1 MAQNIGKKL
10 MIALNSCRFFLL
22 RGLLCVLVFSP
33 AFVMAQ
39 HAYININDP
48 LMRKIPIAIPYFK
61 ASTGHEQEISLGKN
75 AVDIMSN
82 ALDFTGYLAVMDKG
96 AFIENPSQKGITGAD
111 INYKNWTVI
120 GAELLVT
127 GGIVEQNGAV
137 RLELRLFDTFKETL
151 LIGKVYTGHKED
163 VKSMVY
169 RFCAEIS
176 LLLTGKI
183 GVFGSRLVFVS
194 TVKGNK
200 EIFTSDFDG
209 GNITRVTNFNNIS
222 MTPAWSS
229 DGNFIA
235 FTSYAKGN
243 PDLYIRDLRT
253 NHDVL
258 VSKKGL
264 NITPAWIPGQFALAA
279 TLSFSGDQDI
289 YLISGSGQIKR
300 QLTKEM
306 GIDVS
311 PAFSP
316 DGTRFAF
323 VSKRSGTPQI
333 YIGDTGSNSAT
344 RLTFQGNYNT
354 SPAWSPD
361 GEKIAY
367 VGVVKNSINIYVI
380 GVNGGGPTQLTSGQG
395 DNEDPSWS
403 PDGNLIAFSSTRQ
416 GTSRIFVMTS
426 TGADQRL
433 LFTYGGAQTD
443 PMWSSSFGNKQ

>member
-1 MAQNIGKKL
+1 MAQQRSAKF
-10 MIALNSCRFFLL
+10 MAALNSCRFFLL
-22 RGLLCVLVFSP
+22 CGLLCVLVFSN
-33 AFVMAQ
+33 AVAIAQ

-48 LMRKIPIAIPYFK
+48 LMRKIPVAIPFFK
-61 ASTGHEQEISLGKN
+61 AFTGHQQEVSLGNN
-75 AVDIMSN
+75 AVDIMSS

-96 AFIENPSQKGITGAD
+96 AFIENPAQKGITGAD

-120 GAELLVT
+120 GAELLIT
-127 GGIVEQNGAV
+127 GGIVEKDGAV

-163 VKSMVY
+163 IKSMVY

-176 LLLTGKI
+176 LLLTGKM
-183 GVFGSRLVFVS
+183 GVFGSRIAFVS

-200 EIFTSDFDG
+200 EIFTCDFDG
-209 GNITRVTNFNNIS
+209 ANISRVTNFNNITIS
-222 MTPAWSS
+222 PSLSS

-253 NHDVL
+253 NRDVV

-264 NITPAWIPGQFALAA
+264 NITPAWIPGQSALAA

-289 YLISGSGQIKR
+289 YIISGTGQIKQ
-300 QLTKEM
+300 QLTKEP

-316 DGTRFAF
+316 DGSRFAF
-323 VSKRSGTPQI
+323 VSKRSGNPQI
-333 YIGDTGSNSAT
+333 YIADTGSGSAR

-416 GTSRIFVMTS
+416 GASRIFVMTANGS
-426 TGADQRL
+426 DQRA
-433 LFTYGGAQTD
+433 LFTTGGSQTE
-443 PMWSSSFGNKQ
+443 PVWSSGVGNK

>member
-1 MAQNIGKKL
+1 MA
-10 MIALNSCRFFLL
+10 ALNSCGFFILC
-22 RGLLCVLVFSP
+22 GLLYVMALFP
-33 AFVMAQ
+33 AVVMAQ

-48 LMRKIPIAIPYFK
+48 LMRKIPVAIPLFK
-61 ASTGHEQEISLGKN
+61 SFTGNEQEVTLGKN
-75 AVDIMSN
+75 AVDIMSS
-82 ALDFTGYLAVMDKG
+82 ALDFTGYLSVLDK
-96 AFIENPSQKGITGAD
+96 ASFIENPATKGITGAD

-120 GAELLVT
+120 GADLLIT

-137 RLELRLFDTFKETL
+137 RLELRLFDSFKESL
-151 LIGKVYTGHKED
+151 LIGKVYTGNKED
-163 VKSMVY
+163 IKSMVY

-176 LLLTGKI
+176 LLLTGKM
-183 GVFGSRLVFVS
+183 GVFGSKIAFVS

-200 EIFTSDFDG
+200 EIFTCDFDG
-209 GNITRVTNFNNIS
+209 GNVSRVTNFNSITIS
-222 MTPAWSS
+222 PAWSS
-229 DGNFIA
+229 DGNYIA

-243 PDLYIRDLRT
+243 PDLYIRDVRT
-253 NHDVL
+253 NRDAV

-289 YLISGSGQIKR
+289 YIVSGTGAVKS
-300 QLTKEM
+300 QLTNSM

-316 DGTRFAF
+316 DGTQFAF
-323 VSKRSGTPQI
+323 VSKRSGNPQI
-333 YIGDTGSNSAT
+333 YIGDTGSGSAR
-344 RLTFQGNYNT
+344 RLTFEGNYNT

-361 GEKIAY
+361 GDKIAY

-416 GTSRIFVMTS
+416 GASRIFVMTS
-426 TGADQRL
+426 TGSDQRP
-433 LFTYGGAQTD
+433 LFTFGGSQTD
-443 PMWSSSFGNKQ
+443 PMWSSAFGNK

>member
-1 MAQNIGKKL
+1 MTKGSDIKF
-10 MIALNSCRFFLL
+10 MTILNSCRLFLICGLLFFLTF
-22 RGLLCVLVFSP
+22 CPVF
-33 AFVMAQ
+33 VYAQ

-48 LMRKIPIAIPYFK
+48 LIRKIPVAVPFFK
-61 ASTGHEQEISLGKN
+61 TFTGHEEEVVLGKN

-82 ALDFTGYLAVMDKG
+82 ALDFTGYLSVMDRG
-96 AFIENPSQKGITGAD
+96 AFIENPAQKGITGSE
-111 INYKNWTVI
+111 INYKNWTSI
-120 GAELLVT
+120 GSELLIT

-137 RLELRLFDTFKETL
+137 RLELRLFDPFKETL

-176 LLLTGKI
+176 LLLTGKL
-183 GVFGSRLVFVS
+183 GVFGSRIAFVS
-194 TVKGNK
+194 TVSGNK
-200 EIFTSDFDG
+200 EIFTCDFDG
-209 GNITRVTNFNNIS
+209 GNISRVTNFNSITMS
-222 MTPAWSS
+222 PAWSS
-229 DGNFIA
+229 DGNYLA

-243 PDLYIRDLRT
+243 PNLYIRDLRA
-253 NHDVL
+253 NRDVI
-258 VSKKGL
+258 VAKKGL
-264 NITPAWIPGQFALAA
+264 NITPAWLPGQFALAA
-279 TLSFSGDQDI
+279 TLSFAGDQDI
-289 YLISGSGQIKR
+289 YLLSGNGEVKR
-300 QLTKEM
+300 QLIKAT

-316 DGTRFAF
+316 DGSKFAF

-333 YIGDTGSNSAT
+333 YIGDTGSGSAT

-361 GEKIAY
+361 GDKIAY

-380 GVNGGGPTQLTSGQG
+380 GANGGEPTQLTSGQG

-416 GTSRIFVMTS
+416 GASRIFVMTS
-426 TGADQRL
+426 TGSDQRL
-433 LFTYGGAQTD
+433 LFTFGGAQTD
-443 PMWSSSFGNKQ
+443 PTWSLAYGNR

>member
-1 MAQNIGKKL
+1 MA
-10 MIALNSCRFFLL
+10 ALNSCGFFILC
-22 RGLLCVLVFSP
+22 GLLCVLALFPSTVI
-33 AFVMAQ
+33 AQ
-39 HAYININDP
+39 YAYININDP
-48 LMRKIPIAIPYFK
+48 LMRKIPVAIPFFK
-61 ASTGHEQEISLGKN
+61 ASTGHEQEVSLGKN
-75 AVDIMSN
+75 AVDIMSS
-82 ALDFTGYLAVMDKG
+82 ALDFTGYLSVLDK
-96 AFIENPSQKGITGAD
+96 ASFIENPSIKGITGAD

-120 GAELLVT
+120 GADLLIT

-137 RLELRLFDTFKETL
+137 RLELRLFDSFKESL

-163 VKSMVY
+163 IKSMVY

-176 LLLTGKI
+176 LLLTGKM
-183 GVFGSRLVFVS
+183 GVFGSKIAFVS

-200 EIFTSDFDG
+200 EIFTCDFDG
-209 GNITRVTNFNNIS
+209 GNVSRLTNFNNITMS
-222 MTPAWSS
+222 PAWSS
-229 DGNFIA
+229 DGNYIA

-253 NHDVL
+253 NRDTVL
-258 VSKKGL
+258 SKKGL

-289 YLISGSGQIKR
+289 YIISGSGAVKS
-300 QLTKEM
+300 QLTKSM
-306 GIDVS
+306 GIDLS

-316 DGTRFAF
+316 DGTQFAF
-323 VSKRSGTPQI
+323 VSKRSGNPQI
-333 YIGDTGSNSAT
+333 YIGDTGSGSAR

-361 GEKIAY
+361 GDKIAY
-367 VGVVKNSINIYVI
+367 VGIVKNSINIYVI

-416 GTSRIFVMTS
+416 GASRIFVMTS
-426 TGADQRL
+426 TGSDQRP
-433 LFTYGGAQTD
+433 LFTFGGSQTD
-443 PMWSSSFGNKQ
+443 PTWSSAFGNK

>member
-1 MAQNIGKKL
+1 MAQNIITKF
-10 MIALNSCRFFLL
+10 IVALNSCRFFLI
-22 RGLLCVLVFSP
+22 RGLLCIAILFPMV
-33 AFVMAQ
+33 VMAQ
-39 HAYININDP
+39 YSYININDP
-48 LMRKIPIAIPYFK
+48 LMRKMPIAIPFFK
-61 ASTGHEQEISLGKN
+61 AFTGHEAEVSLGKN

-82 ALDFTGYLAVMDKG
+82 ALDFTGYLTVMDKA
-96 AFIENPSQKGITGAD
+96 AFIENPAQKGITGAE

-127 GGIVEQNGAV
+127 GGIVEQDGTV

-163 VKSMVY
+163 IKSMVY

-176 LLLTGKI
+176 LLLTGKM
-183 GVFGSRLVFVS
+183 GVFGSKIAFIS

-200 EIFTSDFDG
+200 EVFTCDFDG
-209 GNITRVTNFNNIS
+209 GNISRITNFNNITMS
-222 MTPAWSS
+222 PALSS
-229 DGNFIA
+229 DGNYIA
-235 FTSYAKGN
+235 FTSYAKGT
-243 PDLYIRDLRT
+243 PALYIRDLRS
-253 NHDVL
+253 NSDIIL
-258 VSKKGL
+258 AKKGL
-264 NITPAWIPGQFALAA
+264 NITPAWLPGQFSLAA

-289 YLISGSGQIKR
+289 YMISGNGDVKG
-300 QLTKEM
+300 QLTKST

-323 VSKRSGTPQI
+323 VSKRAGTPQI
-333 YIGDTGSNSAT
+333 YIGDTGSGSAT

-361 GEKIAY
+361 GDKIAY

-380 GVNGGGPTQLTSGQG
+380 DVKGGGPTQLTSGQG

-416 GTSRIFVMTS
+416 GASRIFVMTS
-426 TGADQRL
+426 TGSDQRL
-433 LFTYGGAQTD
+433 LFTFGGSQTD
-443 PMWSSSFGNKQ
+443 PAWSSAFGNK

>member
-1 MAQNIGKKL
+1 ML
-10 MIALNSCRFFLL
+10 MIIFF
-22 RGLLCVLVFSP
+22 
-33 AFVMAQ
+33 MASYPGEVKSQ

-48 LMRKIPIAIPYFK
+48 LMRKIPIAIPFFK
-61 ASTGHEQEISLGKN
+61 ALTGHEQEVTLGKN
-75 AVDIMSN
+75 GVDIMSN
-82 ALDFTGYLAVMDKG
+82 ALDFTGYLAVLDK
-96 AFIENPSQKGITGAD
+96 ASFIENPANKGITGAD

-137 RLELRLFDTFKETL
+137 RLELRLFDTFKESL

-163 VKSMVY
+163 IKSMIY

-176 LLLTGKI
+176 MLLTGKM
-183 GVFGSRLVFVS
+183 GVFGSKLAFVS
-194 TVKGNK
+194 TVSGNK
-200 EIFTSDFDG
+200 EIFTCDFDG
-209 GNITRVTNFNNIS
+209 GNINRITNFNNIS
-222 MTPAWSS
+222 ITPALSP

-253 NHDVL
+253 NRDVIIA
-258 VSKKGL
+258 KKGL

-279 TLSFSGDQDI
+279 TLSFTGDQDI
-289 YLISGSGQIKR
+289 YLISGAGEIKR
-300 QLTKEM
+300 QLTKAS
-306 GIDVS
+306 GTDLS

-323 VSKRSGTPQI
+323 VSKRSSTPQI
-333 YIGDTGSNSAT
+333 YIGDIASGAAT

-361 GEKIAY
+361 GDKIAY

-380 GVNGGGPTQLTSGQG
+380 GANGGGPTQLTSGQG

-416 GTSRIFVMTS
+416 GASRIFVMTS
-426 TGADQRL
+426 TGSDQRL

-443 PMWSSSFGNKQ
+443 PMWSPVFVEK

>member
-1 MAQNIGKKL
+1 MSQNISINFRG
-10 MIALNSCRFFLL
+10 ALNSCRFFLL
-22 RGLLCVLVFSP
+22 RGLLCVLVFFP
-33 AFVMAQ
+33 AVGMAQ

-48 LMRKIPIAIPYFK
+48 LMRKIPVAVPFFK
-61 ASTGHEQEISLGKN
+61 AFTGHEQEVSLGKN

-82 ALDFTGYLAVMDKG
+82 ALDFTGYLAVLDK
-96 AFIENPSQKGITGAD
+96 ASFIENPAQKGITGAE

-120 GAELLVT
+120 GAELLIT
-127 GGIVEQNGAV
+127 GGIVEQNGTV

-151 LIGKVYTGHKED
+151 LIGKVYTGNKED
-163 VKSMVY
+163 IKSMVY

-176 LLLTGKI
+176 LLLTGKM
-183 GVFGSRLVFVS
+183 GVFGSRIAFVS

-200 EIFTSDFDG
+200 EIFTCDFDG
-209 GNITRVTNFNNIS
+209 GNISRVTNFNNITIS
-222 MTPAWSS
+222 PAWSF

-235 FTSYAKGN
+235 FTSYAKGT
-243 PDLYIRDLRT
+243 PALYIRDLRS
-253 NHDVL
+253 NSDVVL
-258 VSKKGL
+258 AKKGL

-289 YLISGSGQIKR
+289 YIVSGTGQVKN
-300 QLTKEM
+300 QLTKVS

-316 DGTRFAF
+316 DGGRFAF

-333 YIGDTGSNSAT
+333 YIGDTGSGSAT

-416 GTSRIFVMTS
+416 GASRIFVMTA

-433 LFTYGGAQTD
+433 LFTLGGSQTE
-443 PMWSSSFGNKQ
+443 PTWSSGVGNNK